1 MAQETEEIARARAI
15 VLDANILLRAVLGPR
30 VRTLIE
36 RYADTITLLTPQ
48 SCVDETREYLP
59 ELCIQRGWSIAAAID
74 LLDALLTSI
83 VAARCGSR
91 SRRRIAS
98 RDPDDWP
105 AVAVSI
111 ALNAPIWTEN
121 GDFFGS
127 GVATWTTIN
136 VGCTQDSDHCVR
148 QWRPSI

>member
-1 MAQETEEIARARAI
+1 MAQETEEIAKARAI

-83 VAARCGSR
+83 HVV
-91 SRRRIAS
+91 
-98 RDPDDWP
+98 DDSSLLDVE
-105 AVAVSI
+105 AEADVVSPPVI
-111 ALNAPIWTEN
+111 P
-121 GDFFGS
+121 
-127 GVATWTTIN
+127 TT
-136 VGCTQDSDHCVR
+136 GPPLLYLSH
-148 QWRPSI
+148 